1 MSYVPRHCPNNLCQ
15 NNSFPGG
22 QFNKKGHFYI
32 KCRNQYV
39 RKFQCRACRKIF
51 SSRTFKIDYR
61 HKKLH
66 VNLLFVKLLTEGNS
80 IRGISRIIGL
90 TYKNAYN
97 KFLWFKFLVDA
108 EKKKLQYEAAK
119 LQVDELETFHHTKCK
134 PLSVVLIVNEK
145 HRLLEAKVAEMP
157 AKGKLAAFS
166 RKKYGYR
173 KDERRQKLAEALMG
187 VKEKLA
193 LKPGLI
199 ESDAN
204 PSYPG
209 QFSRYFSGV
218 RVQQYNQSSK
228 KEKRRSKLHE
238 NIHKREFDPL
248 FAVNHKCALLR
259 RRINRLARRTW
270 CTTKKPENLQLHL
283 DLFLVTQP
291 K

>member
-1 MSYVPRHCPNNLCQ
+1 MSYAPLKCPNTQCRNH
-15 NNSFPGG
+15 SIVGG
-22 QFNKKGHFYI
+22 RFIKKGHFYI

-39 RKFQCRACRKIF
+39 RKFQCRSCSRIF

-61 HKKLH
+61 HKRLDI
-66 VNLLFVKLLTEGNS
+66 NLLFVKTLIEGNS

-90 TYKNAYN
+90 TYKNTYN
-97 KFLWFKFLVDA
+97 KFLWFKSLVDV
-108 EKKKLQYEAAK
+108 EKEKLQYEAQK

-173 KDERRQKLAEALMG
+173 KDERKEKLSEALASVRQKLSQ
-187 VKEKLA
+187 
-193 LKPGLI
+193 PPRLI

-204 PSYPG
+204 PTYPG
-209 QFSRYFSGV
+209 QFVKYFSDV
-218 RVQQYNQSSK
+218 RFRQYNQSK
-228 KEKRRSKLHE
+228 KEKRRSRLHE
-238 NIHKREFDPL
+238 NLHKREFDPL

-259 RRINRLARRTW
+259 RRISRLARKTW